1 MSKANKVKDPVERGE
16 VERNSVIVLEGKQE
30 KSKEEEEL
38 MQV

>member
-1 MSKANKVKDPVERGE
+1 MSKANKVKDPVERGK
-16 VERNSVIVLEGKQE
+16 VERNFVVVLEGKQE